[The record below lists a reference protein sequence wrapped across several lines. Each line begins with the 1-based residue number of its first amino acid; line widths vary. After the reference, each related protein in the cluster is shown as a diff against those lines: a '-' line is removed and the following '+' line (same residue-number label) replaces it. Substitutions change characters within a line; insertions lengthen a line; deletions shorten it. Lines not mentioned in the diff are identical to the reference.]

1 MTASVTVSQTPI
13 PPAIGRD
20 LRLDF
25 FRGLALVFI
34 FIDHIPDNLIA
45 NFTIRNIGFS
55 DATEMFVFISGYTA
69 GLVYMAAMLREGWLF
84 ASARILR
91 RVWQL
96 YMAHIALFVVF
107 TAQIAW
113 TAAHFDNPGYAE
125 EMNVVAFLKEPHV
138 AIVQALLLSFKPV
151 NLDVLPLYVVLL
163 AALPIMLILLA
174 QSQALILTLSFA
186 LYAAANLLQWNLPGY
201 PPGSE
206 WFFDPFAWQL
216 LFVLGVVLGSRVSTG
231 KSLLL
236 ESRFG
241 RWLRHPAV
249 LTAAIVY
256 LVTAMVITVIWQWLD
271 DDDDMLPQWLV
282 NFLFPISKTYLSP
295 WRFMHFLA
303 MAYVAMRWFRRDH
316 PFFASRWARPFL
328 LIGESGLQM
337 FCLSVFLS
345 FAGHFVLVEFD
356 ADVWMQLAVNAVG
369 IGIML
374 SVAALINWYKITE
387 RGRGAV
393 QKRRP
398 VVKAEGMAE

>member
-1 MTASVTVSQTPI
+1 MTASVTASQPI
-13 PPAIGRD
+13 LPPPITRD

-34 FIDHIPDNLIA
+34 FIDHIPDNLVA

-69 GLVYMAAMLREGWLF
+69 GLVYMAAMLRDGWLF
-84 ASARILR
+84 ASARIFR

-125 EMNVVAFLKEPHV
+125 EMNVVSFLKEPHI

-163 AALPIMLILLA
+163 AALPVVLILLA
-174 QSQALILTLSFA
+174 QSQALTLLLSFA
-186 LYAAANLLQWNLPGY
+186 LYVAASLLQWNLPGY

-216 LFVLGVVLGSRVSTG
+216 LFVLGVVLGARIPTR
-231 KSLLL
+231 KPLLL
-236 ESRFG
+236 DSRFG

-249 LTAAIVY
+249 LTAAITY
-256 LVTAMVITVIWQWLD
+256 LVAAMVITVVWQWLD

-295 WRFMHFLA
+295 WRLMHFLA

-316 PFFASRWARPFL
+316 LFFASRWAHPFL

-345 FAGHFVLVEFD
+345 FAAHFILVEFD
-356 ADVWMQLAVNAVG
+356 ADVWMQLAVNAAG
-369 IGIML
+369 IGILL
-374 SVAALINWYKITE
+374 SVAALINWYKTTE
-387 RGRGAV
+387 RGRAAA
-393 QKRRP
+393 QRRP
-398 VVKAEGMAE
+398 PTIKAEGMAE

>member
-1 MTASVTVSQTPI
+1 MTASVTVSQ
-13 PPAIGRD
+13 PPLPPSIGRD

-34 FIDHIPDNLIA
+34 FIDHIPDNLVSD
-45 NFTIRNIGFS
+45 FTIRNIGFS

-69 GLVYMAAMLREGWLF
+69 GLVYMAAMLRDGWLF
-84 ASARILR
+84 ASARVMR

-113 TAAHFDNPGYAE
+113 TAAHFDNPGYTE
-125 EMNVVAFLKEPHV
+125 EMNVVSFLNEPHI

-163 AALPIMLILLA
+163 AALPIVLILLA
-174 QSQALILTLSFA
+174 QSQTVTLMLSLS
-186 LYAAANLLQWNLPGY
+186 LYAAASLLKLNLPGY

-216 LFVLGVVLGSRVSTG
+216 LFVLGATLGARIPTG
-231 KSLLL
+231 KPLLMD
-236 ESRFG
+236 SRFG

-249 LTAAIVY
+249 LTAAIAY
-256 LVTAMVITVIWQWLD
+256 LVAALVITVIWQWLD

-295 WRFMHFLA
+295 WRLMHFLA

-316 PFFASRWARPFL
+316 SFFASRWAHPFL

-345 FAGHFVLVEFD
+345 FAAHFVLVEFD
-356 ADVWMQLAVNAVG
+356 GEVWMQLAVNAVG

-387 RGRGAV
+387 RGRATA
-393 QKRRP
+393 QRRRP
-398 VVKAEGMAE
+398 AVNAEGMAE